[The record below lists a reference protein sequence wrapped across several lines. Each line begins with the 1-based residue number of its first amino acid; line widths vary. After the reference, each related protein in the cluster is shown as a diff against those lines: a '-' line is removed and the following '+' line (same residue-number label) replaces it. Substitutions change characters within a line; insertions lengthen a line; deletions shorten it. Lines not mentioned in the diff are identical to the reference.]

1 MADAKLSA
9 LSAIS
14 AVALDD
20 LFYVVDDPA
29 GTPASTKATTQ
40 QLQAAMG
47 LVHTAGSD
55 ADTTLVVGAMHVFD
69 VGAFTADRTA
79 TLPATAAVGDRCG
92 IIVSTGD
99 DAYELLITAASGD
112 TLNGIAGGTEWSRVF
127 ITGEVVIFRCIA
139 ANATWVVE
147 YDGRIPQVGLM
158 RLSTNADGESAAT
171 FTRPTQAAS
180 AGAWTAD
187 VNIGS
192 ICSTSGDSMAARR
205 AGRYNLS
212 YVGLIKDAVTDQ
224 HYHGAALYHNGTTNI
239 LHAATMQASGSSSP
253 QSSTGV
259 VLCYPMA
266 TDQTVVYQYRTQ
278 PGSLGLTATAAPR
291 VASGFSMVEV
301 LP

>member
-9 LSAIS
+9 LSGIGTI
-14 AVALDD
+14 ALDD

-40 QLQAAMG
+40 QMQAAMG

-55 ADTTLVVGAMHVFD
+55 ADTTLIVGAMHVFD

-127 ITGEVVIFRCIA
+127 ITGEVVIFRCIS
-139 ANATWVVE
+139 ANATWVAE
-147 YDGRIPQVGLM
+147 LDGRIPQVGLM

-180 AGAWTAD
+180 AGAWTAY

-192 ICSTSGDSMAARR
+192 ICSTSGDSMVVRR

-224 HYHGAALYHNGTTNI
+224 QYHGAALYHNGTTNI

-259 VLCYPMA
+259 VLGYPME
-266 TDQTVVYQYRTQ
+266 TDETVVYQYRTQ
-278 PGSLGLTATAAPR
+278 PGSLGLSAAAAPR
-291 VASGFSMVEV
+291 IASGFSMVEV